1 MILTM
6 AVVFA
11 ASFGVSLLFTPLVRK
26 TAIRFG
32 ELDVPNEER
41 RVHRVPVPRLGGL
54 AMYAAFAVGVML
66 TFVLDI
72 GRVYGGN
79 TNNRFEGSRVLL
91 MLAGAG
97 IIAAVMAWDDLRGIR
112 PVPKLLWQGL
122 AALVVVVPSLI
133 VPGGPN
139 FPETNT

>member
-1 MILTM
+1 MIVNM
-6 AVVFA
+6 ALVFA
-11 ASFGVSLLFTPLVRK
+11 ASFGVCVLFTPLVRRI
-26 TAIRFG
+26 AIRFG
-32 ELDVPNEER
+32 EFDMPGDER
-41 RVHRVPVPRLGGL
+41 RVHKVPVPRLGGL
-54 AMYAAFAVGVML
+54 AMYAAFAVGVLL

-79 TNNRFEGSRVLL
+79 TNNRYEGGRVLL

-97 IIAAVMAWDDLRGIR
+97 IIAVVMAWDDLRGIR

-133 VPGGPN
+133 VP
-139 FPETNT
+139 